1 MRLVDGLW
9 LGRFILAFPMA
20 FIAAYLSFIG
30 IFGETTA
37 YLVFT
42 LAVVAYI
49 LSYLAA
55 RFFFRISPLHLPK
68 KTDIWLTGLL
78 PFLLTWFAFWIFFFT
93 LLKSTM

>member
-1 MRLVDGLW
+1 MRQVDGLW

-20 FIAAYLSFIG
+20 FIAAYLSLIG
-30 IFGETTA
+30 YFGETTT

-42 LAVVAYI
+42 LAIVAYI
-49 LSYLAA
+49 VTYLAA
-55 RFFFRISPLHLPK
+55 RFFFRISPLQLPK

-93 LLKSTM
+93 LLKGPM